1 MTLSA
6 GFNHFYR
13 GWSERAQRIALRDLT
28 DYFDKFFTLFV
39 IYNRLYAEATFYLW
53 RQGTISPART
63 DSFPD
68 SKAAKEYVAT
78 FLGEEN
84 IVTALESD
92 SNTRDA
98 LGRLVAILQEGHFA
112 ISLRMPDAI
121 PERSRDRRL
130 LDNLLSADPVLK
142 ARGVLEF
149 IHCIRCNTFHG
160 SKNYDRVQI
169 EVLLPVVTILTR
181 VNSMLY
187 EKLRSVEERP
197 QQRHPA
203 YSVTRGGSPQG

>member
-1 MTLSA
+1 MALSA
-6 GFNHFYR
+6 AFNDFYR
-13 GWSERAQRIALRDLT
+13 GWSERARRIALHDLT

-68 SKAAKEYVAT
+68 SKAAKEYIAT
-78 FLGEEN
+78 FLGAEN

-98 LGRLVAILQEGHFA
+98 LGKLVTILQEGHFA
-112 ISLRMPDAI
+112 ISLRMPDAS
-121 PERSRDRRL
+121 PQRSRDERL
-130 LDNLLSADPVLK
+130 LQNLQSAEPVVK
-142 ARGVLEF
+142 TRAVLEF

-160 SKNYDRVQI
+160 SKSYDQVQI

-181 VNSMLY
+181 VNSMLF
-187 EKLRSVEERP
+187 EKLRSVEEKHQP
-197 QQRHPA
+197 RHSV
-203 YSVTRGGSPQG
+203 YSGTRGGSPQG

>member
-6 GFNHFYR
+6 GFNDFYR
-13 GWSERAQRIALRDLT
+13 GWSEKAQRIDLLDLT

-53 RQGTISPART
+53 RQGAISPARS

-68 SKAAKEYVAT
+68 SKAAKEYVGT

-98 LGRLVAILQEGHFA
+98 LGSLVAILQEGHFA
-112 ISLRMPDAI
+112 ISLRMPDAS
-121 PERSRDRRL
+121 PQRSRDERL
-130 LDNLLSADPVLK
+130 LQNLQSADPVVK
-142 ARGVLEF
+142 TRAVLEF

-160 SKNYDRVQI
+160 SKSYDQVQI

-181 VNSMLY
+181 LNSMLY
-187 EKLRSVEERP
+187 EKLRSVDERP
-197 QQRHPA
+197 QQRHST
-203 YSVTRGGSPQG
+203 YSVTRGGSPQR